1 MNASRTSWAWSGRVC
16 SDSTFANGCAR
27 EEMRG
32 GGPGK
37 GSIIMTTYL
46 LSKSAPPTSKA
57 AATETEGRKKSHKG
71 GVVLLAF
78 V

>member
-1 MNASRTSWAWSGRVC
+1 MR

-32 GGPGK
+32 GGPGR

-46 LSKSAPPTSKA
+46 LSKSAPRTSKA
-57 AATETEGRKKSHKG
+57 AATEGRKKSHKE
-71 GVVLLAF
+71 VFVLLAF
-78 V
+78 TFKRGNTLHYILH